1 MRLSRASLALVGAW
15 ALAGWLAAQEAAPQA
30 PGRNGPRSAG
40 KAAAKAK
47 LPVTVTPEREAAVL
61 TFIQRNHAEL
71 ADLLAHL
78 KENQPEAYEQA
89 VRELFRTT
97 ERLAQIQERDPLQY
111 ELELAVWKAQSRV
124 QLVSARMKMAVTE
137 DLKKELR
144 EALAVQSDARLAL
157 LKHQRQQA
165 SERLTKLDADIA
177 RFEKDREKV
186 IDRQLQL
193 LTRTAEGGAVE
204 GRGGKPGAKAAD
216 SKPGA
221 KAADS
226 KPGTKA
232 AANKANG
239 KKPAQPQNVI
249 PD

>member
-1 MRLSRASLALVGAW
+1 MQPSRASLALVGAL
-15 ALAGWLAAQEAAPQA
+15 ALAGWLLAQDTGPQTKPPA
-30 PGRNGPRSAG
+30 GGRNVAG
-40 KAAAKAK
+40 KGKANAK

-78 KENQPEAYEQA
+78 KENQPQAYEQA

-111 ELELAVWKAQSRV
+111 ELEVAVWKAQSRV

-144 EALAVQSDARLAL
+144 EALGVQSDARLAL
-157 LKHQRQQA
+157 LKHQRQQT
-165 SERLTKLDADIA
+165 SDRLTKLDADIA
-177 RFEKDREKV
+177 RFENEREKV

-193 LTRTAEGGAVE
+193 LTRTAEGRTVE
-204 GRGGKPGAKAAD
+204 ARGGKT
-216 SKPGA
+216 
-221 KAADS
+221 
-226 KPGTKA
+226 GTKA
-232 AANKANG
+232 AANKAGG
-239 KKPAQPQNVI
+239 KKPASPKNVTL
-249 PD
+249 D